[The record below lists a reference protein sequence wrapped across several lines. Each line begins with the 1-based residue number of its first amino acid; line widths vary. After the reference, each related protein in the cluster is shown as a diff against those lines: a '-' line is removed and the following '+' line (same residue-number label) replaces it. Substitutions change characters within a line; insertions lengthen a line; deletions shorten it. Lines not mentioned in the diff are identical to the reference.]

1 MINPWT
7 MLYSLEENCD
17 YEKILKILDS
27 EIQDYQIMT
36 NKFLEEDD
44 DDSDVINFF
53 NTIVY
58 VWAIEF
64 RHLIEK

>member
-1 MINPWT
+1 

-58 VWAIEF
+58 V
-64 RHLIEK
+64 